1 MLKSATGRIHRG
13 EPGTA
18 SQDSA
23 ATKLRALKARF
34 SFGAGADLS
43 SGGTTSI
50 LTTFMS
56 GIENQRLGMN
66 RAFSAYLRCDR
77 MPGAVPQDTVDRAPL
92 ALRVCLFCV
101 AAPVAPAKSSR
112 SA

>member
-1 MLKSATGRIHRG
+1 MLKSATGRIRRG

-23 ATKLRALKARF
+23 GAKWRALKARF
-34 SFGAGADLS
+34 TFDSAPIHHQA
-43 SGGTTSI
+43 GTTSI
-50 LTTFMS
+50 LTTVMS

-66 RAFSAYLRCDR
+66 RAFGAYLQCDR
-77 MPGAVPQDTVDRAPL
+77 MHGAVPQVKADRAPL
-92 ALRVCLFCV
+92 ALRICLFCV
-101 AAPVAPAKSSR
+101 AAAVAPAKSSR

>member
-1 MLKSATGRIHRG
+1 MLKSATGRIRRG

-23 ATKLRALKARF
+23 GAKWRALKTRF
-34 SFGAGADLS
+34 TFDAGPSYHQA
-43 SGGTTSI
+43 GTTSI
-50 LTTFMS
+50 LTNVMS

-77 MPGAVPQDTVDRAPL
+77 MPGAVPQATVDRAPL
-92 ALRVCLFCV
+92 ALRICLFCV
-101 AAPVAPAKSSR
+101 AAAVAPAKSPR

>member
-1 MLKSATGRIHRG
+1 MLK
-13 EPGTA
+13 PGTA

-23 ATKLRALKARF
+23 GAKWRALKALF
-34 SFGAGADLS
+34 TFDAVPIYHQA
-43 SGGTTSI
+43 GTTSI
-50 LTTFMS
+50 LTTVMS

-77 MPGAVPQDTVDRAPL
+77 MPGAVLQAAVDRAPL
-92 ALRVCLFCV
+92 ALGICLFCV
-101 AAPVAPAKSSR
+101 AAAFAPAKSPR

>member
-1 MLKSATGRIHRG
+1 MLK
-13 EPGTA
+13 PGTA

-23 ATKLRALKARF
+23 AAKWPALKARF
-34 SFGAGADLS
+34 TFNPAPIYHQA
-43 SGGTTSI
+43 GTTSV
-50 LTTFMS
+50 LTTVMS

-77 MPGAVPQDTVDRAPL
+77 MPGAVPQATVGRAPL
-92 ALRVCLFCV
+92 ALRICLFCV
-101 AAPVAPAKSSR
+101 AAAVAPAKSSR

>member
-1 MLKSATGRIHRG
+1 MLK
-13 EPGTA
+13 PGTA

-23 ATKLRALKARF
+23 GAKWRALKTRF
-34 SFGAGADLS
+34 TFDAGPSYHQA
-43 SGGTTSI
+43 GTTSI
-50 LTTFMS
+50 LTNVMS

-77 MPGAVPQDTVDRAPL
+77 MPGAVPQATVDRAPL
-92 ALRVCLFCV
+92 ALRICLFCV
-101 AAPVAPAKSSR
+101 AAAVAPAKSPR